1 MSVLV
6 RISAAGMDKAAY
18 DQAAPGLHELVKKQ
32 PGFIIHVAYPTSD
45 GFNVG
50 EVWESQA
57 QHDSWFKEHV
67 SANLPSEVL
76 DAMSTEYFELHA
88 VVQP

>member
-1 MSVLV
+1 MTVLM
-6 RISAAGMDKAAY
+6 RFSAPGMDQATY
-18 DQAAPGLHELVKKQ
+18 DQIAPGLHPLLKKQ
-32 PGFIIHVAYPTSD
+32 PGFIMHVAYPITG
-45 GFNVG
+45 GFAVG

-57 QHDSWFKEHV
+57 QQEAWYNEFVKP
-67 SANLPSEVL
+67 NLPDP